1 MTTIHS
7 PEPHIKNNGPTITV
21 SFTSNAK
28 SLRAQA
34 ASESFLR
41 VCRFFNLLCEG
52 AVKMLGILIVV
63 SVVVAALCAIVFSLF
78 FGLAHLIHET
88 VWPSENVNDIA
99 PLAPLALYTV
109 AFVGLVVYNAFDFIR
124 SIWREAAKG

>member
-7 PEPHIKNNGPTITV
+7 PEPHIKYNGPTITV
-21 SFTSNAK
+21 SFTPNAE

-41 VCRFFNLLCEG
+41 VCRFFNLLCED

-63 SVVVAALCAIVFSLF
+63 SVVVAALCAVVFGIF

-99 PLAPLALYTV
+99 PVIPLALYAITGV
-109 AFVGLVVYNAFDFIR
+109 SFVVYSAFNFVR
-124 SIWREAAKG
+124 SIWRKAAKG